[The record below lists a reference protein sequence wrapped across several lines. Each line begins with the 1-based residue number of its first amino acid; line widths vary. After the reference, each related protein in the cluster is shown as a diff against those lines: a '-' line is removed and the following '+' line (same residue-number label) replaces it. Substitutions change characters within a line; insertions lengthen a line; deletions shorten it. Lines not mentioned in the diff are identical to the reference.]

1 MVQYFDAQSQNN
13 NDRSVRT
20 YSDLDLF
27 FGKKSSNSDVSK
39 VVDIQAVKRSVRN
52 LVLMNVYEKPFHPE
66 IASGIRGMLFE
77 LMTPVTAVIL
87 SRQIEDVINNFEP
100 RVRLVGVRTMPDLD
114 KNAYEVSIEF
124 YVVNTPTELVEL
136 TIFLERLR

>member
-124 YVVNTPTELVEL
+124 YVVNTPTELVDL
-136 TIFLERLR
+136 TLFLERLR